1 MSIKER
7 FVKLFGWI
15 NGPYRALAI
24 VVLVVLLVLF
34 GRDVFESLRV
44 RSEINKL
51 EGRKARLERNIA
63 EDSTLLE
70 NLKDPEF
77 LEQFARE
84 QYLMRRE
91 GEEVYVL
98 TD

>member
-1 MSIKER
+1 MSIKEK
-7 FVKLFGWI
+7 FGKLFGWV

-24 VVLVVLLVLF
+24 VVLTVLLVLF

-44 RSEINKL
+44 RSDIGTLKN
-51 EGRKARLERNIA
+51 RKAQLERSIA

-70 NLKDPEF
+70 NLGDPDF

-84 QYLMRRE
+84 NFLMRKE
-91 GEEVYVL
+91 GEEVYVI
-98 TD
+98 TE